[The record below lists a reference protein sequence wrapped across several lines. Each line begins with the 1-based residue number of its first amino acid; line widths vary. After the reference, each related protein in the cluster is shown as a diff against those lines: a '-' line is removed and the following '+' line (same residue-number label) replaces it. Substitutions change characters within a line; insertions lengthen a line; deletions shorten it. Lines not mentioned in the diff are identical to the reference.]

1 MHRLDLPENIEDRRE
16 KIQLVGGKDYFEHNL
31 EAILL
36 KQHSNYK
43 MAEELDK
50 VFPRLQ
56 ALAIHLNLQG
66 AILNDKFAN
75 DLDYLFNYIKVRI
88 HN

>member
-31 EAILL
+31 ETILL

-43 MAEELDK
+43 MAEELNK
-50 VFPRLQ
+50 IFPRL
-56 ALAIHLNLQG
+56 
-66 AILNDKFAN
+66 
-75 DLDYLFNYIKVRI
+75 
-88 HN
+88 

>member
-1 MHRLDLPENIEDRRE
+1 
-16 KIQLVGGKDYFEHNL
+16 
-31 EAILL
+31 
-36 KQHSNYK
+36 

-50 VFPRLQ
+50 IFPRLQ